1 LKRKK
6 TYAFAEIEQYREYL
20 EIKNLRG
27 KNKIV
32 SGVFFVILLLTLAY
46 MIVAQYSISFILP
59 MMLGNLLLLI
69 VVFVLS
75 AYGEEDYSYLK
86 MAKYILTLGMFASV
100 TAMIIIF
107 QSPSLI
113 PLLFVV
119 YCLLA
124 IYHDMK
130 VMVVSN
136 IFFLF
141 TIVFIVVNNPELLL
155 AQNTTSGSTFSITFF
170 SLLFLLM
177 LSISSYIIMKETT
190 FFYNQI
196 SRSKEIEYRNI
207 DLLMKLRYK
216 TQKQDTSITSSLFTY
231 PALMA
236 ADIILYDADY
246 VPVGDDQ
253 KQHLELARTIATRFN
268 NYYGD
273 FFTVPE
279 PLIPEVGARIMDLQN
294 PEKKMSKSEENDKGY
309 ITMFDDAET
318 IRRKI
323 RSAVTDSV
331 GIISFNAE
339 NQPGLA
345 NLLTIYASV
354 TDRTI
359 DDIVL
364 QYRDSS
370 YKEFKDDLAEIIVN
384 VLIPIQANY
393 QEIIKSEELQV
404 ILDKGRDI
412 ASDYAF
418 KKMRKCKKKLG
429 LVRK

>member
-1 LKRKK
+1 MKR
-6 TYAFAEIEQYREYL
+6 IL
-20 EIKNLRG
+20 SGIKPTG
-27 KNKIV
+27 
-32 SGVFFVILLLTLAY
+32 T
-46 MIVAQYSISFILP
+46 
-59 MMLGNLLLLI
+59 
-69 VVFVLS
+69 
-75 AYGEEDYSYLK
+75 
-86 MAKYILTLGMFASV
+86 LTLGNYLGAIKQFVKLQQKMSDCEFY
-100 TAMIIIF
+100 
-107 QSPSLI
+107 
-113 PLLFVV
+113 LFVADMHAITTRQVPSELRKRTLDIAAMYLACGLEKDRTVLFIQSEIKEHVELGYILQSNV
-119 YCLLA
+119 Y
-124 IYHDMK
+124 MG
-130 VMVVSN
+130 
-136 IFFLF
+136 
-141 TIVFIVVNNPELLL
+141 ELERMT
-155 AQNTTSGSTFSITFF
+155 QF
-170 SLLFLLM
+170 
-177 LSISSYIIMKETT
+177 K
-190 FFYNQI
+190 
-196 SRSKEIEYRNI
+196 
-207 DLLMKLRYK
+207 DK